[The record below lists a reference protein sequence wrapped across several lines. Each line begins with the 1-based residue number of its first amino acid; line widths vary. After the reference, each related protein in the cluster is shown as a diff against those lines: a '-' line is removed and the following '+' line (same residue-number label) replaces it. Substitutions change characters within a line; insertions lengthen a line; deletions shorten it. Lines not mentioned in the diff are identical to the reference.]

1 MTMTVGTE
9 KSKKLI
15 KTLSPAVLGGGPQQV
30 KLVPV
35 IRISGT
41 DVFISLKIGGQRLY
55 TVKDF
60 AEFFRMASG
69 QECVKFGKSFVFNPA
84 KAEYSREITG
94 FLSVMSVILG
104 DNPPSG
110 REYAV
115 SEKFVLPVIQ
125 QLVGADVEIFC
136 ETVGKQNSFIGN
148 QLPPLEFEAVKQG
161 EYLILRSGQLARI
174 KQLTNGGRVV
184 YLDGGIYIL
193 KPAQAKI
200 LSELADACTGGMTVF
215 GNDDKYDLIT
225 RVLPCVRQIGKVNID
240 NSIKK
245 DVTVGQLKIKT
256 FLDRTEHGISAT
268 VRFCY
273 GGMEFNHFLGEK
285 PDVGDKILIRDVR
298 RENEFIRLAGALGF
312 LPDEGILYLTDEYKL
327 YDFLSEGVFK
337 MKELSEIFYSDR
349 FNIEV
354 ITPTKGNG
362 GVSLSAGNMLEFN
375 LSVDGIEDDELA
387 DIMDAVREKRKFYHL
402 KSGSFVNLN
411 AKPFSQAQKIL
422 ENLETGEAG
431 GRVSLARAFFL
442 DGYNDGSIK
451 IKGDKAFADFVK
463 KFSGDRVEIEIPPH
477 IDGILRPY
485 QRTGVKWMKN
495 LAEFGMGGILADE
508 MGLGKTLQ
516 TIAFVM
522 SEYEKKK
529 KPTLI
534 VVPTSLIFNW
544 NSEIEKF
551 APEAKVAVVSGAPEM
566 RKAATDNMK
575 DVHFVITSYGLL
587 RNDLKMYTET
597 EFAYCFI
604 DEAQHIKNPNTLSA
618 RVVKQ
623 IKADSFF
630 ALTGTPLENTLLE
643 LWSVF
648 DFIMP
653 GYLFNRHKFR
663 EVYEVP
669 IVKEKDTQALSMLQ
683 RHIKPF
689 IMRRLK
695 SQVMSE
701 LPPKIEGYLRCELT
715 EEQKKLYLGFAAKA
729 KQEVYMLGE
738 NGEFEK
744 NRIRILALITRL
756 RQLCCHPSLFIENYD
771 GESGK
776 LNLLKDIVESGI
788 AAGHRILIF
797 SQFTSMLGMISDMLS
812 EMGISHYY
820 LDGSTKSEQRFNM
833 VKSFNEGMCDIFLV
847 SLRAGG
853 TGLNLTGADM
863 VIHYDPWWNP
873 AVEDQATDRA
883 HRIGQTKVVQV
894 QKLIATGT
902 IEEKICE
909 LKKLKQDMVDS
920 VLETGDTMLSSL
932 SYEEIKWL
940 FKD

>member
-1 MTMTVGTE
+1 MTVGSD

-15 KTLSPAVLGGGPQQV
+15 ASLSALPISGAAEPT

-35 IRISGT
+35 IRIIGT
-41 DVFISLKIGGQRLY
+41 EVFISLKIGNTRLY
-55 TVKDF
+55 SVKDF
-60 AEFFRMASG
+60 AGFFDMLRKG
-69 QECVKFGKSFVFNPA
+69 EIVKFGKSFTFNAA
-84 KAEYSREITG
+84 KAEFPKEIGG
-94 FLSVMSVILG
+94 FINLMSVITRE
-104 DNPPSG
+104 NPVSG
-110 REYAV
+110 REL
-115 SEKFVLPVIQ
+115 KLDDRFVLPVMQ
-125 QLVGADVEIFC
+125 ELVGAETEIFSD
-136 ETVGKQNSFIGN
+136 TVGIKGAYVTA

-161 EYLILRSGQLARI
+161 QYCMLGCEKIAELRQLS
-174 KQLTNGGRVV
+174 KEGRVI
-184 YLDGGIYIL
+184 YLDGNIYIV
-193 KPAQAKI
+193 KITQAKI
-200 LSELADACTGGMTVF
+200 ITQLKAACSDGAAIF
-215 GNDDKYDLIT
+215 RNEEKYDLIT
-225 RVLPCVRQIGKVNID
+225 RVLPCVRQIAKVNID
-240 NSIKK
+240 SRIKK

-256 FLDRTEHGISAT
+256 FLDRTGFGTITAT
-268 VRFCY
+268 IRFCY
-273 GGMEFNHFLGEK
+273 GGEEFNHFLGEK
-285 PDVGDKILIRDVR
+285 PELGDKILIRDTR
-298 RENEFIRLAGALGF
+298 RENEFIRLAARLGF
-312 LPDEGILYLTDEYKL
+312 QPDEGILYLSDEYKL
-327 YDFLSEGVFK
+327 YDFLNEGIFQ
-337 MKELSEIFYSDR
+337 MKEMSEIFYSDR

-362 GVSLSAGNMLEFN
+362 GVSLSTGNMLEFN
-375 LSVDGIEDDELA
+375 LSVDGIDDEELA
-387 DIMDAVREKRKFYHL
+387 DVMEAVKEKRKFYHL
-402 KSGSFVNLN
+402 KSGSFVDLE
-411 AKPFSQAQKIL
+411 AKPLSQGLKLL
-422 ENLETGEAG
+422 ESLEADRPG
-431 GRVSLARAFFL
+431 GNVGLARAFFL
-442 DGYNDGSIK
+442 SGYDDGTIK
-451 IKGDKAFADFVK
+451 VIGDDRFGEFINKFNGEKSNVK
-463 KFSGDRVEIEIPPH
+463 IPGH
-477 IDGILRPY
+477 IDSILRPY
-485 QRTGVKWMKN
+485 QRTGVEWMKT

-522 SEYEKKK
+522 SEYKKKK

-544 NSEIEKF
+544 KSEIAKF
-551 APEAKVAVVSGAPEM
+551 APEAKTVILSGSPEM
-566 RKAATDNMK
+566 RMDSAKKIKEA
-575 DVHFVITSYGLL
+575 HFVITSYGLL
-587 RNDLKMYTET
+587 RNDLKLYTET

-653 GYLFNRHKFR
+653 GYLYSRHKFKTI
-663 EVYEVP
+663 YEIP
-669 IVKEKDTQALSMLQ
+669 IVKEKDAEALELLQ
-683 RHIKPF
+683 RHIRPF
-689 IMRRLK
+689 ILRRLK
-695 SQVMSE
+695 SQVMAE
-701 LPPKIEGYLRCELT
+701 LPAKIENYLPCELT
-715 EEQKKLYLGFAAKA
+715 EKQKKLYLGFVAKA
-729 KQEVYMLGE
+729 KEEVFMLGD

-788 AAGHRILIF
+788 ASGHRILIF

-812 EMGISHYY
+812 EMGVSHYY

-873 AVEDQATDRA
+873 AVENQATDRA

-920 VLETGDTMLSSL
+920 VLETGETMLTSL

-940 FKD
+940 FKE

>member
-1 MTMTVGTE
+1 MAVGTE

-15 KTLSPAVLGGGPQQV
+15 KTLSPAVLGGGPQHV
-30 KLVPV
+30 KLIPV
-35 IRISGT
+35 IRIKDT
-41 DVFISLKIGGQRLY
+41 EIYLSLKIGNQRLY
-55 TVKDF
+55 AVKDF
-60 AEFFRMASG
+60 AEFFKLAAGS
-69 QECVKFGKSFVFNPA
+69 EIIKYGKSFAFNPS
-84 KAEYSREITG
+84 KAEYSQEITG
-94 FLSVMSVILG
+94 FINLMTVILG
-104 DNPPSG
+104 ENPPAG
-110 REYAV
+110 REYLLE
-115 SEKFVLPVIQ
+115 EKYVLPVMH
-125 QLVGADVEIFC
+125 QLAGAETEIFC
-136 ETVGKQNSFIGN
+136 ETVGKKGSFIGN
-148 QLPPLEFEAVKQG
+148 QLPQLDFEAVKQG
-161 EYLILRSGQLARI
+161 EYLILRCDRFSEI
-174 KQLTNGGRVV
+174 KRLSADCRVIYV
-184 YLDGGIYIL
+184 DGGIYIL
-193 KPAQAKI
+193 KSAQARI
-200 LSELADACTGGMTVF
+200 VSELLDAADKGMAVF
-215 GNDDKYDLIT
+215 ESEDKLELVT
-225 RVLPCVRQIGKVNID
+225 RVLPCVRQVGKVNID
-240 NSIKK
+240 SSIKK

-256 FLDRTEHGISAT
+256 FLDRTEYGISAM
-268 VRFCY
+268 VHFCY
-273 GGMEFNHFLGEK
+273 GGTEFNHFLGEK
-285 PDVGDKILIRDVR
+285 PDTGDKILIRDVR
-298 RENEFIRLAGALGF
+298 RENEFIRLAASLGF
-312 LPDEGILYLTDEYKL
+312 APDEGVLYLSDEYKL

-362 GVSLSAGNMLEFN
+362 GVSLGTGNMLEFS
-375 LSVDGIEDDELA
+375 LSVEGIDDEELA
-387 DIMDAVREKRKFYHL
+387 DIMEAVREKRKFYHL
-402 KSGSFVNLN
+402 KSGSFVNLGS
-411 AKPFSQAQKIL
+411 KTLSQAQKIL
-422 ENLETGEAG
+422 ENLETNKTG
-431 GRVSLARAFFL
+431 GSVSLARAFFL
-442 DGYNDGSIK
+442 DGYNDGSFK
-451 IKGDKAFADFVK
+451 IKGDKNFTEFVK
-463 KFSGDRVEIEIPPH
+463 KFGKDEVEMEIPPE
-477 IDGILRPY
+477 IDKILRPY
-485 QRTGVKWMKN
+485 QRTGVKWMKS
-495 LAEFGMGGILADE
+495 LAEVGMGGILADE
-508 MGLGKTLQ
+508 MGLGKTIQ

-544 NSEIEKF
+544 NSEIERF
-551 APEAKVAVVSGAPEM
+551 APEARVAVLSGSPEM
-566 RKAATDNMK
+566 RKAASEQMNDA
-575 DVHFVITSYGLL
+575 HFVITSYGLL
-587 RNDLKMYTET
+587 RNDLSLYTAT
-597 EFAYCFI
+597 DFAYCFI
-604 DEAQHIKNPNTLSA
+604 DEAQHIKNPNTISA

-623 IKADSFF
+623 IKAESFF

-653 GYLFNRHKFR
+653 GYLFSRHKFR
-663 EVYEVP
+663 EIYEVP
-669 IVKEKDTQALSMLQ
+669 IVKEKDSKALSLLQ

-689 IMRRLK
+689 ILRRLK

-701 LPPKIEGYLRCELT
+701 LPPKIEGYLPCELT

-744 NRIRILALITRL
+744 NRIKILALITRL
-756 RQLCCHPSLFIENYD
+756 RQLCCHPSLFIENYE

-797 SQFTSMLGMISDMLS
+797 SQFTSMLGMISDMLAD
-812 EMGISHYY
+812 MGVSHYY
-820 LDGSTKSEQRFNM
+820 LDGGTKSEQRFNM

-909 LKKLKQDMVDS
+909 LKKLKKDMVDS
-920 VLETGDTMLSSL
+920 VLETGETMLSSL

-940 FKD
+940 FSE